1 MFRTSLR
8 FIHKHAGAPPSMNLY
23 QRIKRVVFEV
33 IQPSAEATG
42 RRRIVSGIFDST
54 IMILIVFSIL
64 SVFICTFKIPDW
76 LFGILVH
83 IEVVSLIVF
92 TVEYALRIWTA
103 NLLYPGLDPVRA
115 RIRYVTSPMAIID
128 LISILPFI
136 LPVLHSY
143 NLVGVR
149 VFRLVR
155 LLRVFKLNRYSDAL
169 AAIGEVFRKKSQ
181 QMVAA
186 IFFVFMILILA
197 SLLIYY
203 AEHDAQ
209 PDQFENAF
217 SGLWWAVATLTTV
230 GYGDIY
236 PITPLGRFL
245 GAVIALLGIG
255 MVAVPTSILSA
266 GFMELLEKQ
275 TDDAQGQEKG
285 SAETADGKT
294 SGEKKTDEK
303 AADTPDEPHSH
314 PAKADDAFEPPQYCP
329 HCGRKLFPD
338 RDI

>member
-1 MFRTSLR
+1 
-8 FIHKHAGAPPSMNLY
+8 MNLY
-23 QRIKRVVFEV
+23 QRIKRGVFDV
-33 IQPSAEATG
+33 IQPSAAATG
-42 RRRIVSGIFDST
+42 RRRVISSIFDDT
-54 IMILIVFSIL
+54 IMALIVFSVL

-76 LFGILVH
+76 LFRILIR
-83 IEVVSLIVF
+83 IEFVSLIIF

-103 NLLYPGLDPVRA
+103 NLLYPGLNPVRA

-128 LISILPFI
+128 LISILPF
-136 LPVLHSY
+136 LVPVLHTY
-143 NLVGVR
+143 NLIGVR

-169 AAIGEVFRKKSQ
+169 AAIGDVFRSKSQ
-181 QMVAA
+181 QMIASV
-186 IFFVFMILILA
+186 FFVFMILILA

-203 AEHDAQ
+203 AEHDSQ

-245 GAVIALLGIG
+245 GAIIAILGIG

-266 GFMELLEKQ
+266 GFMEVLEKE
-275 TDDAQGQEKG
+275 TSAGKEAGRESAGKDGKPDEEK
-285 SAETADGKT
+285 SADGK
-294 SGEKKTDEK
+294 
-303 AADTPDEPHSH
+303 AAAAQEDAPAHPHAA
-314 PAKADDAFEPPQYCP
+314 PAKDDAFEPPQYCP
-329 HCGRKLFPD
+329 HCGKKLFP
-338 RDI
+338 

>member
-1 MFRTSLR
+1 
-8 FIHKHAGAPPSMNLY
+8 MNFY
-23 QRIKRVVFEV
+23 QRIKRGVFEV
-33 IQPSAEATG
+33 IQPSVDATG
-42 RRRIVSGIFDST
+42 RRRLFSGIFDGL
-54 IMILIVFSIL
+54 IMALIVFSVL
-64 SVFICTFKIPDW
+64 SVFICTFRIPDW
-76 LFGILVH
+76 LFRILIR
-83 IEVVSLIVF
+83 IEFVSIIIF

-103 NLLYPGLDPVRA
+103 NLLYPDLNPIRA

-128 LISILPFI
+128 LISILPF
-136 LPVLHSY
+136 LVPVLHTY
-143 NLVGVR
+143 NLIGVR

-155 LLRVFKLNRYSDAL
+155 LLRIFKLNRYSDAL
-169 AAIGEVFRKKSQ
+169 AAISDVFRSKSQ
-181 QMVAA
+181 QMIAS

-245 GAVIALLGIG
+245 GAIIAILGIG

-266 GFMELLEKQ
+266 GFMETLEKQ
-275 TDDAQGQEKG
+275 TSGKNGADAG
-285 SAETADGKT
+285 SAGKEDGKD
-294 SGEKKTDEK
+294 SGEKTADEK
-303 AADTPDEPHSH
+303 TAGEKTADAPEPRPHAAS
-314 PAKADDAFEPPQYCP
+314 ADDAFEPPQYCP

-338 RDI
+338 RKN